1 MQWHY
6 NPYTIPLFTAVTISA
21 VLTAFVWRRRP
32 APGLMPFLLL
42 LLSVAE
48 WSLAY
53 ALELGSVHLTT
64 KVFWSQVKYIGVAFV
79 PLSWLTFALKYTGR
93 TKWLKPRNVV
103 LLLIEP
109 FLTLLLVWTNPLH
122 GLIWST
128 IEMETIARV
137 SMRVSTYGAWFWLNV
152 VYSYILIFL
161 GAILLVKF
169 IIRSPHFYREQ
180 VGTVLIGV
188 IVPWV
193 GNGLNIFHINPF
205 PNLDLTP
212 FAFTL
217 TVICLSWSFF
227 RLRLLDIVPAA
238 RDAVIESMNDVV
250 MVLDTQN
257 RIVDL
262 NPAAKFII
270 GQTESKIIGQ
280 SAAEVLS
287 NWPDLSTHLGDL
299 TGTHFEIVLGKGE
312 AQRYF
317 DLRISPLNDRHGRLT
332 GRLLVARDIT
342 ELKQAEGVLQ
352 KAHDELEKRIKER
365 TAELVFLNEQLKQGI
380 EERKRAEEAL
390 QDNLKLIGRAKR
402 EWESTV
408 DSLPQLILLLDSQGF
423 ILRTNRTVERWN
435 LGQVTRVKGQRIHEL
450 IHSGCT
456 DSTCYFETYWHQA
469 WKELASGQSA
479 EYEADDPM
487 LKRYIHVQGRPI
499 LPPKYKEGEETESFV
514 VVVVSDITERK
525 HAEELLRESEE
536 YLKTLLD
543 SIHAGIMVIDG
554 ETHKIIDVNFYGL
567 EMIGFKKEQISGHV
581 CHEHVCPAEIGKC
594 PVTDLQQT
602 VDSSE
607 SVLIKA
613 NGEQIPIL
621 KSVVP
626 ITRKERR
633 YLIESFVDITER
645 KQVEREKVALE
656 EQLLQSQKMEAI
668 GRLAGGVAH
677 DFNNLLTP
685 ITGYSQLAI
694 SSLSPSDPMRND
706 LQEIQKAADR
716 AAALTRQ
723 LLVFSRRQ
731 SLKPQVLNLN
741 NIILDIGKML
751 RRLIGEQ
758 IELVILPGPNLGSIK
773 LDPSQF
779 EQVIVNLAV
788 NARDAM
794 PNGGRLILETTN
806 VTLDEDYVYQHTG
819 ITPGNYI
826 MLAVSDTGTGIT
838 DEVKTHLFEPFF
850 TTKEKGKGTG
860 LGLSM
865 VYGII
870 KQSNGHI
877 LVYSESGLGTTFK
890 IYLPRVEEEM
900 TALPRRDDIGY
911 MPKGNETVLLVEDEP
926 LVRGLAIRVLRE
938 QGYNVL
944 EAANGMEALNVAQE
958 HVGEKIH
965 LLLTDV
971 VMPQMGGKE
980 LADRLKAFRPGIKVL
995 FTSGYTDQAIVQR
1008 GLLNPDFSFLEKP
1021 FSPSGLVRQVR
1032 EVLDR

>member
-1 MQWHY
+1 MHWHY
-6 NPYTIPLFTAVTISA
+6 NPYMIPLFTAVTISA
-21 VLTAFVWRRRP
+21 VLAVFVWRRRP

-64 KVFWSQVKYIGVAFV
+64 KVFWSQVKYLGVAVAPMSF
-79 PLSWLTFALKYTGR
+79 LTFTLQYTGR
-93 TKWLKPRNVV
+93 PQWLKSRNIA
-103 LLLIEP
+103 LLTIEP
-109 FLTLLLVWTNPLH
+109 IITLLLVWTNHLH

-128 IEMETIARV
+128 IEMETIAGV
-137 SMRVSTYGAWFWLNV
+137 SMRVSTHGAWFWLNV

-161 GAILLVKF
+161 GTILLVKF

-180 VGTVLIGV
+180 VGTVLTGV
-188 IVPWV
+188 IAPWV
-193 GNGLNIFHINPF
+193 GNGLNIFHLNPF

-217 TVICLSWSFF
+217 TGICLSWSFF

-262 NPAAKFII
+262 NPAAEHALRCSKSKVI
-270 GQTESKIIGQ
+270 GQPATQMLTNWPELTQ
-280 SAAEVLS
+280 HYRNAAE
-287 NWPDLSTHLGDL
+287 THS
-299 TGTHFEIVLGKGE
+299 EIVLGEGE

-317 DLRISPLNDRHGRLT
+317 DLRISPLYDRNRRLT
-332 GRLLVARDIT
+332 GRLFVSRDVT
-342 ELKQAEGVLQ
+342 ERKQAEEILQ

-365 TAELVFLNEQLKQGI
+365 TAELLRANEQLRQEIG
-380 EERKRAEEAL
+380 ERVRAEQEIKET
-390 QDNLKLIGRAKR
+390 LKLIGRAKR
-402 EWESTV
+402 EWESTA
-408 DSLPQLILLLDSQGF
+408 DSLPQLIFLLDSQGF
-423 ILRTNRTVERWN
+423 ILRTNRTVEKWN
-435 LGQVTRVKGQRIHEL
+435 LGQVNNVKGRRMHEL
-450 IHSGCT
+450 IHPTCN
-456 DSTCYFETYWHQA
+456 DSTCYLEAFWPEAWELIHQ
-469 WKELASGQSA
+469 GQSA
-479 EYEADDPM
+479 EYEAEDRVV
-487 LKRYIHVQGRPI
+487 KRYLRVQVNLVFPQTYCR
-499 LPPKYKEGEETESFV
+499 GEETESFAIV
-514 VVVVSDITERK
+514 VISDITERK
-525 HAEELLRESEE
+525 RAEDALKESEE

-543 SIHAGIMVIDG
+543 SIHTGIIVIDA
-554 ETHKIIDVNFYGL
+554 ETHKIVDANSYAL
-567 EMIGFKKEQISGHV
+567 EMIGVKKEQILGHV
-581 CHEHVCPAEIGKC
+581 CHEHVCSAEIGEC

-607 SVLIKA
+607 CILIKA
-613 NGEQIPIL
+613 NGGQIPIL

-626 ITRKERR
+626 ITRKDRR
-633 YLIESFVDITER
+633 YLIESFVDITGR
-645 KQVEREKVALE
+645 KQVEKEKAALE

-706 LQEIQKAADR
+706 LQEIQKAAER

-731 SLKPQVLNLN
+731 TLKLQVLNLN
-741 NIILDIGKML
+741 NIMLDIGKMI

-758 IELVILPGPNLGSIK
+758 IELVILPASDLGSVK
-773 LDPSQF
+773 VDPGQF

-794 PNGGRLILETTN
+794 PNGGKLILETTN
-806 VTLDEDYVYQHTG
+806 VTLGEDYAYQHTG
-819 ITPGNYI
+819 ITPGDYI
-826 MLAVSDTGTGIT
+826 MFAVSDTGTGII
-838 DEVKTHLFEPFF
+838 DEVKAHLFEPFF

-860 LGLSM
+860 LGLST
-865 VYGII
+865 VYGIV

-877 LVYSESGLGTTFK
+877 LVYSELGHGTTFK
-890 IYLPRVEEEM
+890 IYLPRVEEKM
-900 TALPRRDDIGY
+900 TAIPRRDEIGY

-944 EAANGMEALNVAQE
+944 EAANGIEALNVAQE
-958 HVGEKIH
+958 HAGEKIH
-965 LLLTDV
+965 LLLADV

-1008 GLLNPDFSFLEKP
+1008 GLLNPLFSFLEKP
-1021 FSPSGLVRQVR
+1021 FSSSGLVRQVR
-1032 EVLDR
+1032 EILDR